1 MLLKRL
7 TEASGLPGKEGEVR
21 EIIRKEV
28 QDHVDQLWTDALGN
42 LIAYQKG
49 KVPGPVV
56 ILAAHMDEVGL
67 IITYIKSNGMLS
79 FKPIGG
85 VDPRVLVAKRVLVG
99 PEKIPGVIGSKP
111 IHLQTAGERK
121 DALPIDKLFIDI
133 GAKDDEQAKKLV
145 KLGDE
150 VVFDTKYG
158 EIGAGCAKGK
168 AFDDR
173 LGCAVLIELLQ
184 RNCDLPLYAAFTVQ
198 EEVGLRG
205 ASVVAHDLDPK
216 PDLAIIF
223 EGTTASDVPNMS
235 EHHYSTSLGQGPA
248 ISLMDRSMIA
258 NKQIVQGLVE
268 TASEQGIKYQFRR
281 TNFGGTDAGRIGL
294 TKEGI
299 PASVISVPCRYI
311 HAPVSLMNLEDY
323 QNVIK
328 LADHYLQKIAKGGFA
343 KCKN

>member
-7 TEASGLPGKEGEVR
+7 TEAAGLPGMESEVR
-21 EIIRKEV
+21 ELIREEV
-28 QDHVDQLWTDALGN
+28 KDSVDQIWTDALGN
-42 LIAYQKG
+42 LITYRKG
-49 KVPGPVV
+49 RDAAPVV

-67 IITYIKSNGMLS
+67 MVTYIKSNGLLS

-85 VDPRVLVAKRVLVG
+85 VDPRVLVAKKVLVG

-121 DALPIDKLFIDI
+121 DALPIEKLYIDI
-133 GAKDDEQAKKLV
+133 GVKDDEQAKKLV
-145 KLGDE
+145 KIGDG
-150 VVFDTKYG
+150 VVFDTRYG
-158 EIGAGCAKGK
+158 EIGDGCVKAK
-168 AFDDR
+168 ALDDR
-173 LGCAVLIELLQ
+173 VGCAVLIELLQ
-184 RNCDLPLYAAFTVQ
+184 RKYDLSVYAAFTVQ

-205 ASVVAHDLDPK
+205 ASVVAHDLDPI
-216 PDLAIIF
+216 PDLALVF

-235 EHHYSTSLGQGPA
+235 EHLYSTSLGQGPA

-258 NKQIVQGLVE
+258 DKQIVRGLIE
-268 TASEQGIKYQFRR
+268 TADEQGIKYQFRR

-299 PASVISVPCRYI
+299 ASSVISVPCRYI
-311 HAPVSLMNLEDY
+311 HAPVSLMNLKDY
-323 QNVIK
+323 QDVIR
-328 LADHYLQKIAKGGFA
+328 LADQYLEKIAKGGFS